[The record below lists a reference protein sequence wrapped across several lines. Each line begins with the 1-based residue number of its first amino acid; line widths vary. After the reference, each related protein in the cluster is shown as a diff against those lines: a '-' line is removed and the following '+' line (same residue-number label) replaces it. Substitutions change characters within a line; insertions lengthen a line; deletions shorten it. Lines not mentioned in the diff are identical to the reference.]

1 MRKILVYLLYALSAF
16 LDDVAFYVLGNEQ
29 EDIGLT
35 IETLW
40 CKHNY

>member
-1 MRKILVYLLYALSAF
+1 MRKILIYVLYAVSAF

-35 IETLW
+35 IETRW